1 MQLASK
7 MRYISAQLEA
17 LLTGDLWLRLAQ
29 HANAMARRLAAAVA
43 GLDGVTVTQPV
54 EANAVFAI
62 LDPARTAR
70 LKAEWPFHVWDEHT
84 GEVRW
89 MTAWDT
95 PSEEVDAFAEAIAR
109 T

>member
-1 MQLASK
+1 
-7 MRYISAQLEA
+7 MRFISAQLDA
-17 LLTGDLWLRLAQ
+17 LLAGDLWLRLAR
-29 HANAMARRLAAAVA
+29 HANAMAQRLAAAVA
-43 GLDGVTVTQPV
+43 GLDHVQVTQPV

-62 LDPARTAR
+62 IDPALTER
-70 LKAEWPFHVWDEHT
+70 LKADWPFHVWDERT

-95 PSEEVDAFAEAIAR
+95 PPEEVDEFAAALAG